1 MAFSDIPPPE
11 TDEFV
16 SNPERLRT
24 AYQRSRPPGKHR
36 WIWIVLFVIICVV
49 AVIFYRS
56 RASSASLAASKRT
69 QGSLST
75 IPVGV
80 SPVEKKDVP
89 YYLTGLGTVTPHN
102 TVTAKSR
109 VDGQLEKVFF
119 REGQFVKEG
128 ELLAQIDPRP
138 FQVALDQAQGQLAK
152 DQAQLN
158 DAQVNLARYQELAK
172 EGVVSVQQAE
182 TQKATVGQ
190 LEGAIRSDQAVINNQ
205 KLQLIYT
212 RITAPISGRAGLRLV
227 DQGNMVRASD
237 PNGLVVITQ
246 VYPIDVLFTLPEDN
260 LPTVVQ
266 QMRKGNLSVDA
277 YSRDDLTK
285 LATGKLTTIDN
296 QIDQTTGTVRF
307 KAVFENTDSSLWPNQ
322 FVNVK
327 LLLTVR
333 NDALVIP
340 AAAILR
346 GTQGPYV
353 YVAKD
358 NQAEVRPIAVDVTQ
372 GNSAVISSGLQEGEQ
387 VIVDGQDKIQAGSK
401 VNVRPSSPATS
412 GKPQAGDGGALSPSG
427 GTRQRTPQNSGN
439 R

>member
-11 TDEFV
+11 TDEVV
-16 SNPERLRT
+16 SNREPQRT
-24 AYQRSRPPGKHR
+24 AYQHPRPPGKHR
-36 WIWIVLFVIICVV
+36 WIWIVVFVIICVV
-49 AVIFYRS
+49 AVVFYRS

-69 QGSLST
+69 QGSPT

-89 YYLTGLGTVTPHN
+89 YYLAGLGTVTPHN

-158 DAQVNLARYQELAK
+158 DAQVNLARYQQLAK
-172 EGVVSVQQAE
+172 EGIVSVQQAE
-182 TQKATVGQ
+182 TQKAAVGQ
-190 LEGAIRSDQAVINNQ
+190 LEGAIRSDQALSNNQ
-205 KLQLIYT
+205 RLQLIYT
-212 RITAPISGRAGLRLV
+212 RITAPISGRTGLRLV
-227 DQGNMVRASD
+227 DQGNMIRASD

-260 LPTVVQ
+260 LPAVVG
-266 QMRKGNLSVDA
+266 QMRKGSLSVEA

-296 QIDQTTGTVRF
+296 QIDQTTGSVRF

-358 NQAEVRPIAVDVTQ
+358 SQAEVRPIAVDVTQ

-401 VNVRPSSPATS
+401 VNVRPSPPVTA
-412 GKPQAGDGGALSPSG
+412 GKPQAGGGGAPSQG
-427 GTRQRTPQNSGN
+427 GGARQRTPQNSGN